1 MGDHMKNRN
10 NLLKIILPHKRI
22 NIFIIFIVII
32 GVTCGAL
39 YASMIGLNDHNQVIE
54 KIKVFI
60 DNINN
65 NSLNHLIVFQN
76 SFSSNLIF
84 IILNGILG
92 MTLIGLIAVIFLLFT
107 KSFILGFSCSA
118 FIMTYH
124 YKGILLS
131 SLYLIFGELL
141 NIIGIIVISIYG
153 VMFSIKLFKFLFK
166 YNQNNQ
172 ELLKFLK
179 NYLIIIVI
187 AIILGAISSLSETF
201 ILPALIKLIVKLYI

>member
-76 SFSSNLIF
+76 SFFSNLIF

-92 MTLIGLIAVIFLLFT
+92 MTLIGVIATIFLLFT
-107 KSFILGFSCSA
+107 KGFILGFSSAA
-118 FIMTYH
+118 FIITYH